1 MWQNAF
7 AARVGWLAFRERR
20 ELKVRQDELAM
31 LAKKSLM
38 AARSHV
44 SARCTAHCYQLLH
57 CTFIG
62 QLRGCNWLNIMTLEL
77 ALLFLALPTVPL
89 WGILLCRAGSDNSR
103 VFVERKEQWTWSCE
117 HSWGLG
123 R

>member
-1 MWQNAF
+1 
-7 AARVGWLAFRERR
+7 
-20 ELKVRQDELAM
+20 
-31 LAKKSLM
+31 M

-77 ALLFLALPTVPL
+77 ALLFLLPVPL
-89 WGILLCRAGSDNSR
+89 WVFYCSNNSR

>member
-1 MWQNAF
+1 
-7 AARVGWLAFRERR
+7 
-20 ELKVRQDELAM
+20 M

-62 QLRGCNWLNIMTLEL
+62 QLRGNSCNWLNIMTLEL
-77 ALLFLALPTVPL
+77 ALLFLALPVPL
-89 WGILLCRAGSDNSR
+89 WGILCRAGSDNSR

-123 R
+123 RV